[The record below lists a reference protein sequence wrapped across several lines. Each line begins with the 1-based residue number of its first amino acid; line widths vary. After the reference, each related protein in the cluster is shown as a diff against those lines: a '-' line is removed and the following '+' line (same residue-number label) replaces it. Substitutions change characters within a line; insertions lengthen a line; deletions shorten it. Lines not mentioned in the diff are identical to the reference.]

1 VGVESNPEWF
11 AKGQFYRE
19 TYEAQHLAVP
29 FARDNKIPVYGIDWI
44 GNLRENSYS
53 WRNHIEQVKN
63 IKKVLESPIAESVQ
77 YQYGLSSWSR
87 QIAVEDN
94 PERDFNVLNGAE
106 YGEKS
111 LKWIDEGKGKKGSPQ
126 EYMEERDNHIVD
138 YITAAADNHPGERMA
153 VVIGSMH
160 KADLERKLRAKG
172 FKVVGPQSVAQAV
185 PLSDD
190 EKMDR
195 LLKAQDIAAILAE
208 AWDSTPQSGV
218 KRERTERLLNR
229 LLELS
234 DKDPKAKGWSEYF
247 SARHKMLGSDYVG
260 AAKNFDRISKS
271 EKLLGFPLRGYG
283 WRHHLTIQQAALL
296 ELGRMADMQGRREE
310 AVKHYKQLLSC
321 ITVPGYSED
330 RHSDYRFIATAYN
343 AVRFLIQTP
352 YSKALE
358 AAKNPTNTA
367 ATTSRVTTE
376 ASEKL
381 QKAMNLSRNE
391 KWSEA
396 TGIIEDVLKNGTASP
411 KERCE
416 GYILAAFNYAKDKKA
431 TDARRHLES
440 FDKVCGDMSAGSWV
454 FRERKLVESL
464 LK

>member
-1 VGVESNPEWF
+1 
-11 AKGQFYRE
+11 
-19 TYEAQHLAVP
+19 
-29 FARDNKIPVYGIDWI
+29 
-44 GNLRENSYS
+44 
-53 WRNHIEQVKN
+53 
-63 IKKVLESPIAESVQ
+63 LESPVAETVV
-77 YQYGLSSWSR
+77 YQYGLSSWSH
-87 QIAVEDN
+87 QEAVKDN
-94 PERDFNVLNGAE
+94 PESDFLVLNSAE

-111 LKWIDEGKGKKGSPQ
+111 LKWIDEGKGKKGSPE

-138 YITAAADNHPGERMA
+138 YITAVADKHPGERMA
-153 VVIGSMH
+153 VVIGAKH
-160 KADLERKLRAKG
+160 KTDLERKLRARG
-172 FKVVGPQSVAQAV
+172 FKVVGPQSVAQNV
-185 PLSDD
+185 PLSDG
-190 EKMDR
+190 EKMDK
-195 LLKAQDIAAILAE
+195 LLNAQDIAAILAE
-208 AWDSTPQSGV
+208 AWDSTPESGV

-234 DKDPKAKGWSEYF
+234 DKDQKAKGWSEYF

-260 AAKNFDRISKS
+260 AIKDFDRIAKS

-310 AVKHYKQLLSC
+310 AVKRYKQLLSS
-321 ITVPGYSED
+321 IIVPGYSED

-358 AAKNPTNTA
+358 TAKNPANVA

-381 QKAMNLSRNE
+381 LKAMNLGRNQ

-396 TGIIEDVLKNGTASP
+396 TVIIEDVLKNGNVSRV
-411 KERCE
+411 ERCE

-431 TDARRHLES
+431 ADARRHLKS
-440 FDKVCGDMSAGSWV
+440 FDTGCGDMSAGSWV
-454 FRERKLVESL
+454 FRERKLVEAL